1 MFKSITQLR
10 YNFRFSLQ
18 DGLLH
23 AIKEEYVEAVEILL
37 EWEEKTHK
45 PGQAYV
51 NSISSFFFSLSFGI
65 FFILIDNCIINFII
79 SLKHFADR
87 TIWKQYKYSF

>member
-1 MFKSITQLR
+1 MVWSLKASHAR

-37 EWEEKTHK
+37 EWEEKMHK
-45 PGQAYV
+45 PGQPYV
-51 NSISSFFFSLSFGI
+51 NSISLFFPLSFDI
-65 FFILIDNCIINFII
+65 FFILTSILSIL
-79 SLKHFADR
+79 SYL
-87 TIWKQYKYSF
+87 